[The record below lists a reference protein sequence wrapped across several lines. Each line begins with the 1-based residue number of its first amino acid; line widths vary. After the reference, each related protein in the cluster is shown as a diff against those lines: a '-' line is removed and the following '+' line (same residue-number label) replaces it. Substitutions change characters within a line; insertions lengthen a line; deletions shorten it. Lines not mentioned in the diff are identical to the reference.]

1 MSNISPDGNWK
12 IELEDNM
19 VKWTRIRPIT
29 KQKKLDPELEKRMNG
44 TWTVEEIVA
53 SMKRSYPEIW
63 GSEVD

>member
-29 KQKKLDPELEKRMNG
+29 KPRQLDPELEKRMNG
-44 TWTVEEIVA
+44 SWTVEEIVS

-63 GSEVD
+63 GEEVD